1 MNILLLSGFN
11 NYFNRRIVKYSSID
25 DYLDTDHSDD
35 LLALEKINFNPNDN
49 VGTKIIL
56 NTTLDNA
63 DYLVVYDDDDN
74 IISRWFVLSNV
85 RQRNGQYEHSLKR
98 DVIADNLDTLMTS
111 PIYVHKGMLS
121 EDNPLILNSEGMS
134 FNQIKTDETLLKDI
148 SNVAWLVGYISKN
161 CPAEDIT
168 TSAQDTILEYT
179 TLTAIATA
187 MGTTEATL
195 SSLINIGLTQTS
207 PSFFTNKLTLAFS
220 TYYGETELI
229 PNTNW
234 IKRNYDANILSLI
247 GSTQEY
253 TVNTDD
259 KNYALYKYIGT
270 TSSAIQTSLNNF
282 DNATIS
288 NATSLKN
295 AMPTYT
301 SRGYYL
307 TSSQLEIFKSFANQ
321 NILYNGVYYKLQ
333 IVEASNRTYT
343 HINRQ
348 NVSGYT
354 VLNTIANTNNTSLV
368 NGRITLRTED
378 TECYIQLV
386 EIDTSQNASLLKTK
400 VSSSRATCKNQV
412 YDMFAIPYG
421 NVKIYIEADDKYYN
435 GISSE
440 QALKLAIEIAR
451 ELDAEI
457 YDLQLL
463 PYCPYLKETYYD
475 DAEEAICLDTTN
487 ILDQNYSYIYKT
499 NSSATRTY
507 NFTDDTQWSVS
518 TVAGGLEAEVVI
530 TPVLGVGESIISI
543 QNITFNNYLEAQG
556 WRIQSGYPTTDGST
570 IKVII
575 ETQDENAT
583 TQDILFS
590 VDYRV
595 NGATNIVSVLYWCN
609 SASFQ
614 TQLNYSLSIE
624 ESRKL
629 DSQCNMYRLVSPNYQ
644 GSFEFNVAKNGTSID
659 YFTAYCTYKP
669 YTPFIKV
676 EPQFS
681 GLYGT
686 NFNDNRGLICGGD
699 FSIPRFTDR
708 WETYELNN
716 KNYQNIFNREIA
728 NLDFNNQIAMRN
740 QLINATTGVVGDT
753 VKGAG
758 AGAMVGGGWGAIA
771 GAVVGLGTS
780 TIGAVYDTMTLQREQ
795 HENRQLAIDKFNFSL
810 GNIKALPYT
819 LTKVGAFDI
828 SSKLF
833 PFVEYYTCTN
843 EEKQMLRDKIT
854 YESMT
859 VFKIDYF
866 GNYVSQDTT
875 KHYFKGELI
884 RNLDLYVATNVFN
897 EIYNELL
904 KGVYI

>member
-11 NYFNRRIVKYSSID
+11 NYFNRRIIKYSSID
-25 DYLDTDHSDD
+25 DYLDTDHSEA
-35 LLALEKINFNPNDN
+35 LLDLEKINFNPNDN

-161 CPAEDIT
+161 CPAEEIT
-168 TSAQDTILEYT
+168 TSAQDTILEFT
-179 TLTAIATA
+179 TLNDIASA
-187 MGTTEATL
+187 MGTTESIL
-195 SSLINIGLTQTS
+195 SSLINIGETTNT
-207 PSFFTNKLTLAFS
+207 PAYFTNKLIFAYSYLGG
-220 TYYGETELI
+220 GETTGVQ
-229 PNTNW
+229 NTYWVKQIFNGEVLDR
-234 IKRNYDANILSLI
+234 IEYSNTYTISLDDKEKALYTSNFYSPDYFKQGVIANSSALKTSMLSYTGRNYYI
-247 GSTQEY
+247 
-253 TVNTDD
+253 
-259 KNYALYKYIGT
+259 YA
-270 TSSAIQTSLNNF
+270 
-282 DNATIS
+282 
-288 NATSLKN
+288 
-295 AMPTYT
+295 
-301 SRGYYL
+301 
-307 TSSQLEIFKSFANQ
+307 SQLETLKSFAGQ
-321 NILYNGVYYKLQ
+321 IILYNGIYYLLNIAEKN
-333 IVEASNRTYT
+333 NRTYT
-343 HINRQ
+343 HINKQ
-348 NVSGYT
+348 LPSGYAT
-354 VLNTIANTNNTSLV
+354 LDTIVNYGTNVPLN

-378 TECYIQLV
+378 IECYIQLV
-386 EIDTSQNASLLKTK
+386 EIDASQNTSLLKTK
-400 VSSSRATCKNQV
+400 ITSSRTTCKNQV

-421 NVKIYIEADDKYYN
+421 EVKIYIDDDDYYYS

-451 ELDAEI
+451 ELDAQL

-463 PYCPYLKETYYD
+463 PYCPYLKNTYYD
-475 DAEEAICLDTTN
+475 EVEKAICLSSTN
-487 ILDQNYSYIYKT
+487 ILDQNYSYIYQTHPT
-499 NSSATRTY
+499 NAVSHNVSITGTEAWVIEDITHPHLGEIKRATYIYTPTVSAGYNLSTSSMTLNSTAIENGWNTMSPQVLGSQVRIIAWNSDQTTNTRPQGTL
-507 NFTDDTQWSVS
+507 TWV
-518 TVAGGLEAEVVI
+518 E
-530 TPVLGVGESIISI
+530 TPVADTVVKSII
-543 QNITFNNYLEAQG
+543 
-556 WRIQSGYPTTDGST
+556 
-570 IKVII
+570 
-575 ETQDENAT
+575 
-583 TQDILFS
+583 
-590 VDYRV
+590 
-595 NGATNIVSVLYWCN
+595 YWCN
-609 SASFQ
+609 SATFE

-740 QLINATTGVVGDT
+740 QIINATTGVVGDT

-758 AGAMVGGGWGAIA
+758 TGAMLGGGWGAIA

-780 TIGAVYDTMTLQREQ
+780 TIGAVYDTTTLQREQ

-833 PFVEYYTCTN
+833 PFVEYYTCTD